1 VIARVATIA
10 LSVAV
15 TLVVPFILVVNCIRM
30 ATDEQFV
37 RTVYDYGWVPED
49 RYGFT
54 EQERERLALL
64 GLRSIEPS
72 TEEGVGLLREARL
85 ATGEPAFDARELSH
99 MQDVRTAVSRAYR
112 FQIIALIAIAVLAIL
127 FAMLRTTRALI
138 PVALARGAVLTVV
151 LAVAVG
157 LLAVASYDTFETTF
171 HWPFFEGETWRFEET
186 DTLRRLYPDR
196 FWLDVAVAIGVVA
209 AVQAAILFLIAKFWA
224 RHAGVRRPL
233 HMQART
239 EGT

>member
-1 VIARVATIA
+1 VIGRA
-10 LSVAV
+10 LTLVVSIAV
-15 TLVVPFILVVNCIRM
+15 TLAVPAILAVNCIRM

-54 EQERERLALL
+54 EAERERLALL

-85 ATGEPAFDARELSH
+85 ANGEPAFGVREVSH

-112 FQIIALIAIAVLAIL
+112 FQIIALIAIAVLAVL

-157 LLAVASYDTFETTF
+157 LLAIASYDTFETAF
-171 HWPFFEGETWRFEET
+171 HWPFFAGETWRF
-186 DTLRRLYPDR
+186 
-196 FWLDVAVAIGVVA
+196 
-209 AVQAAILFLIAKFWA
+209 
-224 RHAGVRRPL
+224 
-233 HMQART
+233 
-239 EGT
+239 